1 MTDRPPTIV
10 KIIQGVHQMNADNTS
25 PEIRINP
32 QFNRLVQP
40 PSEREIERMHQ
51 DNIHSSH
58 EPIIHVWNNFHLTDQ
73 YLHMVCLKYNIPFSI
88 KEVPFDDRIKAALYI
103 CSIQLAKDNLSA
115 EYRKYLIG
123 QKYQYTIMKSE
134 DNKQSDSKYRIAA
147 VMGHDFYISAGTVMK
162 YSSFSSAVNEIFE
175 QDTEF
180 AQRLLLGKTRISHE
194 NILELSRL
202 RPNEIK
208 AIATSVMEENLD
220 HITLSYIRNEVKWSY
235 IHKQAPVSRKERKE
249 QKMVRH
255 AAIRQMPEY
264 DPDAEVNSLCMTID
278 SWISSIQRV
287 HNSEN
292 FNKITNKASLQLMK
306 KLSFLEHTVNSI
318 QESLVERNNL

>member
-1 MTDRPPTIV
+1 
-10 KIIQGVHQMNADNTS
+10 MNVDNTAD
-25 PEIRINP
+25 IIINP

-40 PSEREIERMHQ
+40 PSEREIEKMRQ
-51 DNIHSSH
+51 DYILSSETPVIHTWH
-58 EPIIHVWNNFHLTDQ
+58 RYHLTDQ
-73 YLHMVCLKYNIPFSI
+73 YLHMVCLEYNIPYSI
-88 KEVPFDDRIKAALYI
+88 KEMPFDDWIKAALYI
-103 CSIQLAKDNLSA
+103 CTSQLAKDNLSA

-123 QKYQYTIMKSE
+123 QKFYYLITDS
-134 DNKQSDSKYRIAA
+134 DDSKQSDSKYRVAA
-147 VMGHDFYISAGTVMK
+147 VMGHDLYMSAGTVMK
-162 YSSFSSAVNEIFE
+162 YNAFSNAVNDIFD

-202 RPNEIK
+202 KPEEIK
-208 AIATSVMEENLD
+208 AIANSVANENLD
-220 HITLSYIRNEVKWSY
+220 HITLSFIRNEVKWSH
-235 IHKQAPVSRKERKE
+235 IHKQAPVSRRERKE
-249 QKMVRH
+249 QKMGRH
-255 AAIRQMPEY
+255 AAIQQMPEY

-292 FNKITNKASLQLMK
+292 FNKITNKASLHLMK
-306 KLSFLEHTVNSI
+306 KLSFLEHTVNNI

>member
-1 MTDRPPTIV
+1 
-10 KIIQGVHQMNADNTS
+10 MNVDNTAN
-25 PEIRINP
+25 IIINP

-40 PSEREIERMHQ
+40 PCEREIKKMHQ
-51 DNIHSSH
+51 DYILSSESPVIHTWH
-58 EPIIHVWNNFHLTDQ
+58 GYHLTDQ
-73 YLHMVCLKYNIPFSI
+73 YLHMVCLEYNIPYSI
-88 KEVPFDDRIKAALYI
+88 KEMTFDDWTKAALYI
-103 CSIQLAKDNLSA
+103 CSSQLAKDNLSA

-123 QKYQYTIMKSE
+123 QKFHYMITDS
-134 DNKQSDSKYRIAA
+134 DDCKQSDSKYRVAA
-147 VMGHDFYISAGTVMK
+147 VMGHDLYMSAGTVMK
-162 YSSFSSAVNEIFE
+162 YNAFSNAVNDIFD

-202 RPNEIK
+202 KPEEIK
-208 AIATSVMEENLD
+208 AIASSVANENLD
-220 HITLSYIRNEVKWSY
+220 HITLSFIRNEVKWSH
-235 IHKQAPVSRKERKE
+235 IHKQAPVSRRERKE
-249 QKMVRH
+249 QKMGRH
-255 AAIRQMPEY
+255 AAIHQMPEY

-292 FNKITNKASLQLMK
+292 FNKITNKASLCLMK
-306 KLSFLEHTVNSI
+306 KLSFLESTVNNI

>member
-1 MTDRPPTIV
+1 
-10 KIIQGVHQMNADNTS
+10 MNVDNTAN
-25 PEIRINP
+25 IIINP

-40 PSEREIERMHQ
+40 PCEREIQKMHQ
-51 DNIHSSH
+51 DYILSSEAPVIHT
-58 EPIIHVWNNFHLTDQ
+58 WQGYHLTDQ
-73 YLHMVCLKYNIPFSI
+73 YLHMVCLEYNIPYSI
-88 KEVPFDDRIKAALYI
+88 KEMTFDDWTKAALYI
-103 CSIQLAKDNLSA
+103 CSSQLAKDNLSA

-123 QKYQYTIMKSE
+123 QKFHYMITDS
-134 DNKQSDSKYRIAA
+134 DDCKQSDSKYRVAA
-147 VMGHDFYISAGTVMK
+147 VMGHDLYMSAGTVMK
-162 YSSFSSAVNEIFE
+162 YNAFSNAVNDIFD

-202 RPNEIK
+202 KPEEIK
-208 AIATSVMEENLD
+208 AIASSVANENLD
-220 HITLSYIRNEVKWSY
+220 HITLSFIRNEVKWSH
-235 IHKQAPVSRKERKE
+235 IHKQAPVSRRERKE
-249 QKMVRH
+249 QKMGRH
-255 AAIRQMPEY
+255 AAIHQMPEY

-292 FNKITNKASLQLMK
+292 FKKITNKASLRLMK
-306 KLSFLEHTVNSI
+306 KLSFLESTVNNI